1 MSNNVCYPFNV
12 SVTDYF
18 SQEFFYLPT
27 KQKTSVEWNNSGH
40 RVDNFEYKK
49 TNVQCT
55 KWGKFSEFFFL
66 YSYFLLIIRILCMNK
81 KNEYFT

>member
-27 KQKTSVEWNNSGH
+27 KHKTSVEWNNSGH

-55 KWGKFSEFFFL
+55 KWGKFSEFFFCIVI
-66 YSYFLLIIRILCMNK
+66 FCFILL
-81 KNEYFT
+81 EYCA